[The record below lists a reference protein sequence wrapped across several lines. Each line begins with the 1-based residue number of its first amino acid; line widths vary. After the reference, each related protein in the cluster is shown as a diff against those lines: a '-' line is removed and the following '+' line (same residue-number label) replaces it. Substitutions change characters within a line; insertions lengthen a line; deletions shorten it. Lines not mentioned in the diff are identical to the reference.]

1 MQITE
6 KIQRYLM
13 ETYAPRAILLY
24 GSFADGSYNE
34 NSDFDALVL
43 SDREKTHDCS
53 VIAGTVLDV
62 FVYPADYF
70 QGEYDPEEFLQ
81 VFDGKILLDVD
92 GTAARLQKR
101 VRDTIANTPPK
112 TQEELSQAL
121 AWCEKM
127 LMRTQRADAEGDF
140 RWHWLLTE
148 SLEIYCDL
156 QGWYFFGPKKALR
169 RMEQED
175 TESFQIYKEALCGM
189 MQERLMQ
196 WVHCLREHYQ
206 NRFEGFT
213 EKSKIEEEL
222 EP

>member
-1 MQITE
+1 MSATE
-6 KIQRYLM
+6 SILNYLRQ
-13 ETYAPRAILLY
+13 TYTPRAILSY
-24 GSFADGSYNE
+24 GSFADGSNNA
-34 NSDFDALVL
+34 NSDFDALIIA
-43 SDREKTHDCS
+43 EHAKTHDVS
-53 VIAGTVLDV
+53 VIEGTVLDV

-81 VFDGKILLDVD
+81 VFDGRILLDID

-127 LMRTQRADAEGDF
+127 LMRTQRADAEGYF

-156 QGWYFFGPKKALR
+156 QGWYFFGPKKALS
-169 RMEQED
+169 RMAQED
-175 TESFQIYKEALCGM
+175 TESFQIYKEALRGM
-189 MQERLMQ
+189 IQERLMQ
-196 WVHCLREHYQ
+196 WIHCLREHYQ

-213 EKSKIEEEL
+213 EKSKIEEEA
-222 EP
+222 